1 MLILFVAVQQATVAK
16 VEVTPATT
24 EIQVGQ
30 SVRLSARA
38 LDAQGSPVSG
48 VRINWFTGGG
58 EGSVDST
65 GLVTGGYTG
74 YVRVTAV
81 ASSAGGRPVFGQATV
96 RVMPLPISRIDIA
109 PRPTR
114 LAVGSRITL
123 RGTGYSMQNDL
134 RRDPISFSSSNER
147 VARVTS
153 DGRLTATGP
162 GSATITARGGQATA
176 TLVIDVVPTQVSRID
191 VRARSGSSPLPGNTA
206 LTVRTGDVLHFA
218 ATGYD
223 GSSRALN
230 DLAVRWSLEGGD
242 GVAQIDED
250 GNFVAE
256 NAGKYTVV
264 ATIGTQSAEV
274 PVTVSARAVGRGMEV
289 VGRVPVKLRGA
300 EVWVHPNG
308 QCAYYTTIADRV
320 YAIDVTNPA
329 KPVIVDS
336 MLTDAR
342 HVNDVMTTEDGRY
355 GVFSREG
362 ASNRKNGIVV
372 FEASNPCHPKPI
384 SEYTE
389 TVSGGVHS
397 SYVYRG
403 HVYLTD
409 DATGSMRVIDIRDPY
424 QPREVA
430 RWQTQQTEAGRYVHD
445 IHVEDGL
452 AYLSYWNDGLIIL
465 DVGNG
470 MKGGSP
476 EKPVQVSQLK
486 YDLNALYARV
496 DQMYG
501 LGPRGTHTAWRKG
514 KYVFIA
520 DEVYGSRPSTGLQD
534 GNDLTF
540 GRLQVV
546 DISNLEKPR
555 IVAWYEPTDGGVH
568 NIWIEGDSLYM
579 GSYQGGGRVL
589 DISGE
594 LKGDLLRQG
603 REMAWIFT
611 ADSLG
616 HRPRAT
622 FTWGAVVKN
631 GLIYFNDINTGLWIT
646 RMEPRPSPVP

>member
-1 MLILFVAVQQATVAK
+1 MLLLALLLQQSAVAR
-16 VEVTPATT
+16 VEISPANA

-30 SVRLSARA
+30 SVRLNARA
-38 LDAQGSPVSG
+38 LDAQGNPVPG
-48 VRINWFTGGG
+48 IKINWFTGGG
-58 EGSVDST
+58 EGSVDSV

-74 YVRVTAV
+74 YVRVAAV
-81 ASSAGGRPVFGQATV
+81 AAVPGGRPIYGQATV
-96 RVMPLPISRIDIA
+96 RVLPLPITRIKLA
-109 PRPTR
+109 PRPSRMAVGTR
-114 LAVGSRITL
+114 LTL
-123 RGTGYSMQNDL
+123 RGTGYSTHNDV
-134 RRDPISFSSSNER
+134 RNDPIAFSSSNER
-147 VARVTS
+147 VVRITP

-162 GSATITARGGQATA
+162 GSATISAKAGQGTA
-176 TLVIDVVPTQVSRID
+176 TLVVDVVPTQI
-191 VRARSGSSPLPGNTA
+191 ARLAIEARTDAGALPVGSGLS
-206 LTVRTGDVLHFA
+206 VRTGDVLRFK
-218 ATGYD
+218 ATAQD
-223 GSSRALN
+223 GSGRTVG

-242 GVAQIDED
+242 GVAQIDEE
-250 GNFVAE
+250 GLFVAE

-264 ATIGTQSAEV
+264 ASIGSQSTEV
-274 PVTVSARAVGRGMEV
+274 PVTVAARRVGRGLEV

-308 QCAYYTTIADRV
+308 QCAYYTTIADRI
-320 YAIDVTNPA
+320 YAIDVSNPA
-329 KPVIVDS
+329 SPVIVDS

-362 ASNRKNGIVV
+362 ASDRKNGIVI
-372 FEASNPCHPKPI
+372 FEASTPCHPKPI
-384 SEYTE
+384 SSFTE

-403 HVYLTD
+403 YVYLTD
-409 DATGSMRVIDIRDPY
+409 DATGSMQVIDIRDPY
-424 QPREVA
+424 QPKEVA

-445 IHVEDGL
+445 IHIEDGL
-452 AYLSYWNDGLIIL
+452 AYLSYWNDGLVIL

-501 LGPRGTHTAWRKG
+501 LGARGTHTAWRKG
-514 KYVFIA
+514 QYVFIA
-520 DEVYGSRPSTGLQD
+520 DEVYASRPATGLKD
-534 GNDLTF
+534 GNDLTW

-546 DISNLEKPR
+546 DISNLDQPR

-568 NIWIEGDSLYM
+568 NIWVEGDSLYM

-646 RMEPRPSPVP
+646 RLEPKPTPVP